1 MKRKTKEEVAIA
13 HNKMICEIDK
23 ITRDFSKNQS
33 VYIDHLEKKNLKL
46 KALLDLAMGTIEFYG
61 DFGTYVSGGHVFNDT
76 IVNDLGDDS
85 YSGNRARET
94 REKILKQLGEI

>member
-1 MKRKTKEEVAIA
+1 
-13 HNKMICEIDK
+13 
-23 ITRDFSKNQS
+23 
-33 VYIDHLEKKNLKL
+33 
-46 KALLDLAMGTIEFYG
+46 MGTIEFYG